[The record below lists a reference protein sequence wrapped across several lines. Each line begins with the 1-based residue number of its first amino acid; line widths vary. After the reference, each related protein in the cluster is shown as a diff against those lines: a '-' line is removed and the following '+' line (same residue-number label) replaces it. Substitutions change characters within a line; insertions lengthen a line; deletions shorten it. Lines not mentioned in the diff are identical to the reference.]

1 MCEKWKLTNMINEF
15 VAVTLKLT
23 ILRDSDII
31 QFLLYNFIKYNFL
44 FNKGMI
50 TILSFVCK
58 FVRERERE
66 REREKR
72 EALLKLRSPQNSQQ
86 SYNYIQFAHCLT
98 HGPLKTKASSVF
110 LMNSLSINP
119 IYS

>member
-1 MCEKWKLTNMINEF
+1 
-15 VAVTLKLT
+15 
-23 ILRDSDII
+23 
-31 QFLLYNFIKYNFL
+31 
-44 FNKGMI
+44 MI

-66 REREKR
+66 RER

-86 SYNYIQFAHCLT
+86 SYNYIQFAHYLT